1 MKSVESAK
9 LSNRAR
15 VTRAVEASGIVAIVR
30 IGDATKV
37 EPIVEALLKGG
48 VTTLEVTMSVPG
60 AVEIISKMAPTLPKE
75 VMFGAG
81 TVCDVKT
88 AKRVVKAGAKFIVS
102 PIFKASIVK
111 YCVEQDVACMPGCFT
126 PTEIYAAWE
135 AGADVVKVFPA
146 TSLGPAFFKDI
157 KGPLPHIKL
166 MPTGGVQLDNVG
178 DWIRAGAVAVGVGSA
193 LMDPAAIASGRYE
206 VLTEKAKAFVDAV
219 GTAR

>member
-1 MKSVESAK
+1 MKNSEAAK

-15 VTRAVEASGIVAIVR
+15 VTRAVEESGIVAIVR
-30 IGDATKV
+30 IGDAAKV

-48 VTTLEVTMSVPG
+48 VTSLEVTMSVPG
-60 AVEIISKMAPTLPKE
+60 AVEIISKLAAKLPKE

-88 AKRVVKAGAKFIVS
+88 AKQVVKAGAKFIVS

-111 YCVEQDVACMPGCFT
+111 YCEEEDVACMPGCFT
-126 PTEIYAAWE
+126 PTEIYTAWE

-157 KGPLPHIKL
+157 KGPLPQIKL

>member
-1 MKSVESAK
+1 MKNSESAK

-15 VTRAVEASGIVAIVR
+15 VTRAVEESGIVAIVR

>member
-1 MKSVESAK
+1 MKSGESAK

-15 VTRAVEASGIVAIVR
+15 VARAVEASGIVAIVR

-60 AVEIISKMAPTLPKE
+60 AVEIISKLAPNLPKE

-88 AKRVVKAGAKFIVS
+88 AKRVAKAGAKFIVS

-111 YCVEQDVACMPGCFT
+111 YCGEQDVACMPGCFT

-166 MPTGGVQLDNVG
+166 MPTGGVQLNNVG

-193 LMDPAAIASGRYE
+193 LMDPAAIASGRYA

>member
-1 MKSVESAK
+1 MKAEPKVS
-9 LSNRAR
+9 
-15 VTRAVEASGIVAIVR
+15 TRAQVTAAVEKSGIVAIVR
-30 IGDATKV
+30 MSDASKV
-37 EPIVEALLKGG
+37 EAVVEALLKGG
-48 VTTLEVTMSVPG
+48 VTSLEVTMSVPG
-60 AVEIISKMAPTLPKE
+60 AVEIISELSPKMPKE

-88 AKRVVKAGAKFIVS
+88 AKRVVKAGAAFIVS
-102 PIFKASIVK
+102 PIFKEGIVK
-111 YCVEQDVACMPGCFT
+111 YCVEQDVASMPGCFT

-146 TSLGPAFFKDI
+146 TSLGPDFFRDI

-166 MPTGGVQLDNVG
+166 MPTGGVQLDNVR

-219 GTAR
+219 GSAR